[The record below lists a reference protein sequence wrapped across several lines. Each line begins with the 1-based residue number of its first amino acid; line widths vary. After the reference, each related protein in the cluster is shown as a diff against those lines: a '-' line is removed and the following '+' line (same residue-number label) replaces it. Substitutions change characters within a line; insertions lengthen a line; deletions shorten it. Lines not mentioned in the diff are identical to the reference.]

1 MRAIEAKFPGLGA
14 FEAIP
19 SGAKQ
24 AHGPVAVCTLSAM
37 HLRSAASVLLFLA
50 PCVVAFAACSSSDR
64 DFGNG
69 QAGAANVAG
78 GGQSGAGA
86 PSAGSSGT
94 VSVAGSTSAG
104 AGGTSA
110 AGASGAAGAG
120 GSAAGA
126 AGTAGATSIGG
137 AGNTGALPSAGCTLP
152 ATQELG
158 KYVKFSET
166 VSGVATIW
174 QARDYFVY
182 LPKTYDPKRAYP
194 VVFVGPGCGGQ
205 GDQGIPMQTAAKEDA
220 IVVGLQYKAAAT
232 GRDCFNTESYPD
244 PEEDY
249 FKETLKQVDAKYCVD
264 TTRRFVEGFSSGS
277 WLTNL
282 IGCADGG
289 LIRAQGNASGCMQ
302 GAKPAMCTGP
312 VAYMA
317 AHDKGDGNNT
327 YQCGTDNRDRIV
339 KLNGCSNETM
349 AYDPGPDIKMPANVT
364 ISCVQYKDCKPGF
377 PVVFCTT
384 TGLGHNDQV
393 GTGLS
398 TFGFW
403 KFWSSLPAKPA
414 P

>member
-1 MRAIEAKFPGLGA
+1 
-14 FEAIP
+14 
-19 SGAKQ
+19 
-24 AHGPVAVCTLSAM
+24 M
-37 HLRSAASVLLFLA
+37 HLRSAASVLLFIA
-50 PCVVAFAACSSSDR
+50 PCVGISAACSSTETGSR
-64 DFGNG
+64 NG
-69 QAGAANVAG
+69 QAGAASDGG

-86 PSAGSSGT
+86 PGAGSLGMG
-94 VSVAGSTSAG
+94 VAGVT
-104 AGGTSA
+104 
-110 AGASGAAGAG
+110 
-120 GSAAGA
+120 AAGA
-126 AGTAGATSIGG
+126 AGSSAGGASGSAGVAGSVAGAAGVAGGMSMGG
-137 AGNTGALPSAGCTLP
+137 AGSTRATPSAGCNLA

-166 VSGVATIW
+166 VSGVATVW

-205 GDQGIPMQTAAKEDA
+205 GDQGIPMQVAAKEDA

-249 FKETLKQVDAKYCVD
+249 FKETVRQIDAHYCVD
-264 TTRRFVEGFSSGS
+264 STRRFVEGFSSGS

-302 GAKPAMCTGP
+302 GAKPATCTGP

-317 AHDKGDGNNT
+317 AHDKADGNNS
-327 YQCGTDNRDRIV
+327 YQCGTDNRDRIAA
-339 KLNGCSNETM
+339 LNGCSHETM
-349 AYDPGPDIKMPANVT
+349 PYDPGSDIKMLPNVT
-364 ISCVQYKDCKPGF
+364 ISCVQYKNCKPGY

-403 KFWSSLPAKPA
+403 KFWSALPAKSA